1 MNNICSTKY
10 AVNAQNQTTCFE
22 ELDQFHQDLPRS
34 PSLNRF
40 YSDPCT
46 DLCSCDWNDL
56 YYYYRY
62 LCLYMVDISINL

>member
-1 MNNICSTKY
+1 MNNTIQPNTYQRSEP
-10 AVNAQNQTTCFE
+10 NHRFE

-46 DLCSCDWNDL
+46 DFVL
-56 YYYYRY
+56 
-62 LCLYMVDISINL
+62 